1 MLTSIKQ
8 YLRVTNIEVVGLP
21 TSGEDEVHQE
31 ILLEALNTMG
41 LPYDIRP
48 RGTDHSH
55 PIPTR
60 IKDGKNVAVCKFV
73 NKKVKIDIVGKK
85 KLNKSLKSKG
95 NDFYIN
101 EHLSQENRRLFAESS
116 KKRKQLNYK
125 YIWTSNGLTHL
136 RKDDGTPVLFIDSDE
151 ALDKL
156 KA

>member
-1 MLTSIKQ
+1 MFL
-8 YLRVTNIEVVGLP
+8 NITQHIP
-21 TSGEDEVHQE
+21 TPGKDEVHQE
-31 ILLEALNTMG
+31 ILLQALNTLG

-48 RGTDHSH
+48 SDIDHSH

-60 IKDGKNVAVCKFV
+60 RKDGKNVAVCKFV
-73 NKKVKIDIVGKK
+73 NRKVKIDILGKK
-85 KLNKSLKSKG
+85 KLNKSLKFKG

-101 EHLSQENRRLFAESS
+101 EHLSQENRHLFAESS